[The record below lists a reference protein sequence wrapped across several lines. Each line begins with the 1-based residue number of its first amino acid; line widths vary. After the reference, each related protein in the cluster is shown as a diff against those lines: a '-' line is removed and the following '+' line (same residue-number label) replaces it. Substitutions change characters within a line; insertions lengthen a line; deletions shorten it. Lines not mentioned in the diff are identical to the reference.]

1 MKKPEC
7 NTTIKN
13 PQPQV
18 GGWQGAYEKAKRAA
32 RKKAICP
39 NCGK

>member
-18 GGWQGAYEKAKRAA
+18 GWQGAYEKAKRAA